1 MSRLGP
7 ATWRRLAAGGFVTAV
22 LLIDAWVALRHPDSH
37 GDTAGLV
44 IGSQKIL
51 DCLHHHVFTSCETWR
66 GGHPDPRGGM
76 AYVGPWPLLQY
87 LPAIAL
93 RELGVSRLAT
103 LHVLIVANA
112 VALSAMVGLVA
123 ITLRRSASVSW
134 IPVMVATLI
143 VGPLLWYGTTAF
155 GEALASAVIVA
166 AIAAVLLRARPALV
180 GALVAVASTTKETNA
195 VFVLVLVVVCVL
207 AHNARRPDDKAA
219 SRRLLAGAAIG
230 ALAGAGANSAFNVL
244 RFGSIRNTT
253 YLQASQHAPNSAVV
267 GKSFAALW
275 VAPNGGLLW
284 FWPSSLAVLALI
296 GAGAIWTLRRSAWNW
311 SVVAPLL
318 VTAILIIEVAGVSTW
333 YSPFGWHSWGPR
345 LLLALMPA
353 LLLIAC
359 VFAGDRATHLLHR
372 FLAGRWL
379 WPAAFVTIAMGLANA
394 TVLFEPSYAP
404 RFFGDPH
411 CANAHIGTNPAA
423 YYRCFDYLA
432 WRKQPFL
439 LRMGLDGF
447 HTAGGKLIAFVFA
460 TAVILLLRAARTDAR
475 RSLGPSTSP
484 HGTVLP
490 APTSA

>member
-1 MSRLGP
+1 MSRWGA
-7 ATWRRLAAGGFVTAV
+7 ATWERLAAGGFVTAV
-22 LLIDAWVALRHPDSH
+22 LLIDAWVTLRHPNSH

-51 DCLHHHVFTSCETWR
+51 DCLHHHVFTSCDTWA
-66 GGHPDPRGGM
+66 GGHPDPRGGT
-76 AYVGPWPLLQY
+76 ANVGPWPLLQY
-87 LPAIAL
+87 IPAVAL
-93 RELGVSRLAT
+93 RGLGVSRLAT
-103 LHVLIVANA
+103 LHILIVANA
-112 VALSAMVGLVA
+112 VALFAVVGLVA
-123 ITLRRSASVSW
+123 ITLRRAAATSW
-134 IPVMVATLI
+134 IPVMVVTLI

-195 VFVLVLVVVCVL
+195 FFVFALVLVCVL
-207 AHNARRPDDKAA
+207 AHNVRRPDDRAA

-230 ALAGAGANSAFNVL
+230 AFAGVAANSAFNVL

-267 GKSFAALW
+267 GKAFAALW

-284 FWPSSLAVLALI
+284 FWPGSLAVLALAC
-296 GAGAIWTLRRSAWNW
+296 AGAIWTVRRSAWSW
-311 SVVAPLL
+311 SVLAPLFVAAL
-318 VTAILIIEVAGVSTW
+318 LIVEVAGLSTW
-333 YSPFGWHSWGPR
+333 YSPFGWFSWGPR

-353 LLLIAC
+353 MLLIAC
-359 VFAGDRATHLLHR
+359 AFAGDRATQVLRR

-379 WPAAFVTIAMGLANA
+379 WPAALLTIAMGVANA
-394 TVLFEPSYAP
+394 TVLFEPSYTN

-411 CANAHIGTNPAA
+411 CTNAHVGTNPAA

-432 WRKQPFL
+432 WQKQPFL

-447 HTAGGKLIAFVFA
+447 HTGGGKLIAFVFA
-460 TAVILLLRAARTDAR
+460 AAVILLLRLARADAY
-475 RSLGPSTSP
+475 RSLAAETKEPAALPSIR
-484 HGTVLP
+484 
-490 APTSA
+490 